1 MTGKR
6 YVAEGF
12 AKIKYHGFYLG
23 LKGLGIFFTGQLSGG
38 TLQKYSYSYFHQNSA
53 CDKSPTFP
61 LFISLVLVT

>member
-12 AKIKYHGFYLG
+12 AKIKYQGFYLG

-38 TLQKYSYSYFHQNSA
+38 TLQKYSYSYFTQNS
-53 CDKSPTFP
+53 DLLYPFQHYNGEKQ
-61 LFISLVLVT
+61 